1 MKGKDILGM
10 YSDNS
15 LPKVKSKGNNMVR
28 GGGMPV
34 ERDVMNHANPS
45 TPGYD
50 HHATGAPGLGGTN
63 YGNSG
68 FQGAR
73 VALLVDMA
81 VLDSAVA
88 TREWESTAKVKL

>member
-68 FQGAR
+68 FQGAKSCPPSGQGGPGLGGR
-73 VALLVDMA
+73 NKG
-81 VLDSAVA
+81 
-88 TREWESTAKVKL
+88 TGTNRKG